1 MEAAG
6 QGRESLQFLVV
17 AASLLPDVL
26 ITHIIRLT
34 PPIAGTAVSEAI
46 HLIVIVCMQ
55 KVHARKKSTAL
66 DGGSVTFCT
75 GCCCSHVCLGR
86 IICPSLCIQCIQGS
100 FAFLGK
106 ERETACIAHSS
117 TFIVPAVLSCL
128 QQCVTDGPKVTLM
141 LLTSNR

>member
-17 AASLLPDVL
+17 AAGLLPDVP

-34 PPIAGTAVSEAI
+34 PPITGSAVSEAI
-46 HLIVIVCMQ
+46 HLIVTVCMQ
-55 KVHARKKSTAL
+55 KVDAKNKSTAL
-66 DGGSVTFCT
+66 EGGCVTFCT

-86 IICPSLCIQCIQGS
+86 MICPSLCIQCIQGS

-117 TFIVPAVLSCL
+117 TLLSVLSFH
-128 QQCVTDGPKVTLM
+128 VFSDVSGGW
-141 LLTSNR
+141 S